1 MRGPVKVTETPV
13 QNQYAGLKPIEKSAS
28 LGLKVLVP
36 DAATVVVLVKV
47 SVTELL
53 YVDVELVELP
63 MTLVEVEVIE
73 TALVAMLVLEVDD
86 VLLV

>member
-1 MRGPVKVTETPV
+1 MKVTETPV

-36 DAATVVVLVKV
+36 AATVVVLVKV

>member
-36 DAATVVVLVKV
+36 AATVVVLVKV

-63 MTLVEVEVIE
+63 MALVEVEVIE